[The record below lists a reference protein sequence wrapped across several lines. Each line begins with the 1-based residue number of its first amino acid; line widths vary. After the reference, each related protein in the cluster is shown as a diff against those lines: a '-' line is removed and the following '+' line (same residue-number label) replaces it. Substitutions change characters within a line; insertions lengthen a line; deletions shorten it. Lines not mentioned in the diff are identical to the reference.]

1 MRTCTQQTTH
11 LQSAYVTLYDDVT
24 LYTFAEN
31 PSVVRF
37 GGRDL
42 APEERAQ
49 DFLLQCR
56 GGTIAHALYTEKV
69 ILVVNL
75 ADQARV
81 NRQPSREDA
90 IDELASSI
98 SDSIIAELSRED
110 F

>member
-1 MRTCTQQTTH
+1 MYTT
-11 LQSAYVTLYDDVT
+11 
-24 LYTFAEN
+24 EN
-31 PSVVRF
+31 PSTVRF
-37 GGRDL
+37 GGRAL
-42 APEERAQ
+42 APEERAH
-49 DFLLQCR
+49 DLLQQSR
-56 GGTIAHALYTEKV
+56 GGTIAYGLYTEKV

-98 SDSIIAELSRED
+98 SDSIIAELSKED

>member
-1 MRTCTQQTTH
+1 M
-11 LQSAYVTLYDDVT
+11 YDDVT

-75 ADQARV
+75 APHQAPVR
-81 NRQPSREDA
+81 RQPSREDA